1 MNKHKIMIHQNCV
14 GCSQC
19 IKDCPTHNIKLTNGK
34 AQMISQDCIF
44 CGHCEAIC
52 PKSAIMI
59 SGYESEPIH
68 QSTLPVLD
76 PHQIVEVIR
85 FRRTIR
91 QFKKQDIPASV
102 MNQILEAGRL
112 THTSKNAQDVSFVVL
127 DQKIQEIEAIAVRL
141 LRRIKPMINCFSA
154 LARRNEITDDFFFF
168 QAPKVIIISAND
180 AINAHLAAQNME
192 FVAEA
197 NGLGVLFSGYFTMV
211 LKMSHKLRKMLGLK
225 RKQVAVTLVL
235 GYPKVTYRRSPRREP
250 LKVKVY

>member
-168 QAPKVIIISAND
+168 QAPKV
-180 AINAHLAAQNME
+180 
-192 FVAEA
+192 
-197 NGLGVLFSGYFTMV
+197 TMV